1 MILVLVFWGWYNKN
15 TITWWLTQHI
25 FISHSSGGWENQDQG
40 TSRLGVWWE
49 PASPYVLTLLK
60 GKGAPLGL
68 FYNECVLSHVQ
79 LFVTPL
85 PCQALLSMGFPRQE
99 YWSGLPFSRPGALPD
114 PEIEPVSPSSLA
126 LAGRFFTTVI
136 WETLFYKHIN
146 PIYESSTI
154 MT

>member
-1 MILVLVFWGWYNKN
+1 MILVLKN
-15 TITWWLTQHI
+15 TINWWLIQHV
-25 FISHSSGGWENQDQG
+25 FISHSSRGWEIQDQG

-49 PASPYVLTLLK
+49 PAPPCVLTLLK

-68 FYNECVLSHVQ
+68 FYNECVLSYVQ
-79 LFVTPL
+79 LFATL
-85 PCQALLSMGFPRQE
+85 LACQALLSMEFPRQE
-99 YWSGLPFSRPGALPD
+99 YWSGLPFPPPGALSD

-136 WETLFYKHIN
+136 WETLFYKDIN